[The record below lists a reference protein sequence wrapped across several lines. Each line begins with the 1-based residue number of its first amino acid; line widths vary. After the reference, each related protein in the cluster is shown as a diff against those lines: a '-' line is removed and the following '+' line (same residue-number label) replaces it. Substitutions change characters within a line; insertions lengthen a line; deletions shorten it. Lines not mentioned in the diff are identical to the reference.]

1 MALLDCQVGVLAN
14 QALNWMVSGKVP
26 QRMGNGHANLVP
38 YQAFST
44 ADGEVIIAVG
54 NDRQFERLCAV
65 LQLPE
70 LAGDE
75 RYRTNAG
82 RVTHRGELI
91 ARLKAAIS
99 ARGRNELSEALEAAG
114 IPAGPINDVSQVFAD
129 PQVAA
134 REMELDLNGLP
145 GVACP
150 IVIDGRRQVSDRAS
164 PPYFLPASAL
174 LLQAAEALV
183 EAGDLAAG
191 VEHARVAAGPG
202 RVDLGIDV
210 ELQRVAF
217 LAPGGAGLEGG
228 AVGHLH
234 RDHVVLGMRVALHR
248 RVSLISAGFRPA
260 YWSGKRRI

>member
-1 MALLDCQVGVLAN
+1 LRERDRTGRGAHIDMALLDCQVGVLAN

-164 PPYFLPASAL
+164 PKL
-174 LLQAAEALV
+174 
-183 EAGDLAAG
+183 EAG
-191 VEHARVAAGPG
+191 
-202 RVDLGIDV
+202 
-210 ELQRVAF
+210 
-217 LAPGGAGLEGG
+217 
-228 AVGHLH
+228 
-234 RDHVVLGMRVALHR
+234 
-248 RVSLISAGFRPA
+248 
-260 YWSGKRRI
+260 